1 MAIIGGAFMG
11 AVNGII
17 PLLIAIHRK
26 MTFIGILGFMTCIPF
41 GIIAVAFINAMLL
54 TPIFACT
61 LALVIFLVFKKA

>member
-17 PLLIAIHRK
+17 PLLIALHRNK
-26 MTFIGILGFMTCIPF
+26 TFIGILSLVTCIPF

-54 TPIFACT
+54 TPVFACA